1 METRLTAGQVIALL
15 YPAGVGPTTGTAAS
29 QTPTMTSTK
38 EDARWKHMVAGIDAY
53 GNPIPMTAERL
64 AAVTSAWP
72 TSSATPPGVS
82 ALLRTSRSL
91 WALAWYDYELLAVAA
106 SWSLIAVEAAF
117 RERLHAHTGARLAS
131 LIKNAVEADLIS
143 LEWSERLDAGRRL
156 RNSLAHARQQN
167 IWPLGTSEPVI
178 RTSHEVI
185 AVLFPEP

>member
-1 METRLTAGQVIALL
+1 M
-15 YPAGVGPTTGTAAS
+15 
-29 QTPTMTSTK
+29 MTSSK
-38 EDARWKHMVAGIDAY
+38 EPDARWKHMVAGIDAD
-53 GNPIPMTAERL
+53 GKPLPVTAERL
-64 AAVTSAWP
+64 AAVASTWS
-72 TSSATPPGVS
+72 TSSGSPPGVR

-131 LIKNAVEADLIS
+131 LMKKAVETDLIS
-143 LEWSERLDAGRRL
+143 REWSERLDAGRRL

-178 RTSHEVI
+178 RTSHEVV